1 MSDGS
6 HLSDL
11 DLDIQSQSSPNDAL
25 DALWSNGHTMFVL
38 DRFDDRVY
46 AYSMS
51 DSSRDSARE
60 ISLVSANGNAEG
72 MWFDGR
78 VLWVSDYTDDY
89 LYAYHLPGATSSVT
103 LWEDTSLSTSEHTAN
118 TRYDADLG
126 EPKPTFVVDGV
137 RYTLDS
143 IRQLHSPPRSPKL
156 AMTIKPLV
164 PSSERSALGFVSDG
178 MEYSPSDVDQFIN
191 SAAATEIVWIIPSI
205 TWIKGGTTSAALRLY
220 GNTPAEGNVVI
231 GGVPELGGGAL
242 EADVSGIT
250 DAEGLSADAFHYQW
264 VRVTGITVVDLPG
277 ADDST
282 YTPSKADEYSK
293 LQVRV
298 VFNDLAG
305 FQEYPKTSALV
316 GPPAGCG
323 NDTCR
328 LLTRYPGFDLHAPH
342 SPTSLWSDGSTL
354 WVGND
359 GAPPMVRGY
368 RLYDDPDTANTNE
381 YGTRD
386 TSKDLPGVI
395 EEDHHVTG
403 HGDYLYTSKFS
414 AGTPGSDDAWVYAWN
429 MSDLTRAPSRDFK
442 FREDGKPIK
451 IILTRGIETDGRH
464 VWLNNSTPGL
474 KAFRIYDD
482 PDTTA
487 NEYGTRDASR
497 DFNFTGGRAGGR
509 HVQLPVD
516 CRWRKHGHRHPGCH
530 GPDLHAVGR

>member
-25 DALWSNGHTMFVL
+25 NALWSNGHTMFVL

-328 LLTRYPGFDLHAPH
+328 LLTATRVSTCMLLIPPPACGPTAARCGWATTAPRRWCAATACTTTPTPQTRTSTAPATRVRTCPASLKKTITSPATATTCTPLNFLPGPPAQTTRGCMPGTC
-342 SPTSLWSDGSTL
+342 PTS
-354 WVGND
+354 
-359 GAPPMVRGY
+359 
-368 RLYDDPDTANTNE
+368 
-381 YGTRD
+381 
-386 TSKDLPGVI
+386 PGPR
-395 EEDHHVTG
+395 
-403 HGDYLYTSKFS
+403 
-414 AGTPGSDDAWVYAWN
+414 AGTSN
-429 MSDLTRAPSRDFK
+429 SEKTESR
-442 FREDGKPIK
+442 
-451 IILTRGIETDGRH
+451 
-464 VWLNNSTPGL
+464 
-474 KAFRIYDD
+474 
-482 PDTTA
+482 
-487 NEYGTRDASR
+487 SR
-497 DFNFTGGRAGGR
+497 SF
-509 HVQLPVD
+509 
-516 CRWRKHGHRHPGCH
+516 
-530 GPDLHAVGR
+530 